1 MKTGSLFILIIGL
14 NMLFQSNS
22 LAQNYKTAVGARIG
36 YPLTLSGKYF
46 INESIALEGNLGLR
60 AFSGYSWIALSDAGL
75 KHKPLDVLDGLN
87 WYYGAG
93 LSVYFWRF
101 DQINT
106 LSSSSSLGLQGYVGL
121 DYTFKKSP
129 INVTIDWTPT
139 FFINGYTSG
148 LGTRFGGLGIRYTL
162 N

>member
-1 MKTGSLFILIIGL
+1 MKTGSLFILVVGFSI
-14 NMLFQSNS
+14 LFSTNS

-46 INESIALEGNLGLR
+46 IDESIAVEANLGLR
-60 AFSGYSWIALSDAGL
+60 AFSGYSWVALSAAGL

-121 DYTFKKSP
+121 DYTFKKTP
-129 INVTIDWTPT
+129 INITLDWTPT
-139 FFINGYTSG
+139 FFIKGYTSG

>member
-1 MKTGSLFILIIGL
+1 MTTLCRYSLIFGVFF
-14 NMLFQSNS
+14 LFFSGVQ
-22 LAQNYKTAVGARIG
+22 AQNYKTAVGARIG
-36 YPLTLSGKYF
+36 YPLTVSGKYF
-46 INESIALEGNLGLR
+46 IDESIAIEGNVGLR
-60 AFSGYSWIALSDAGL
+60 AFSEYRWIALSAAGL
-75 KHKPLDVLDGLN
+75 KHKPLDVLEGLN

-93 LSVYFWRF
+93 VSIYFWRF
-101 DQINT
+101 ENLT
-106 LSSSSSLGLQGYVGL
+106 TFASSSFGLQGYVGL

-129 INVTIDWTPT
+129 VNVTIDWTPT

>member
-1 MKTGSLFILIIGL
+1 
-14 NMLFQSNS
+14 
-22 LAQNYKTAVGARIG
+22 
-36 YPLTLSGKYF
+36 
-46 INESIALEGNLGLR
+46 
-60 AFSGYSWIALSDAGL
+60 
-75 KHKPLDVLDGLN
+75 
-87 WYYGAG
+87 
-93 LSVYFWRF
+93 
-101 DQINT
+101 
-106 LSSSSSLGLQGYVGL
+106 VGL

>member
-1 MKTGSLFILIIGL
+1 MKTGSLFILVVGFGI
-14 NMLFQSNS
+14 LFATNS

-60 AFSGYSWIALSDAGL
+60 AFSGYSWIALSAAGL

>member
-1 MKTGSLFILIIGL
+1 MKTCSLFILVFGL
-14 NMLFQSNS
+14 GILSITEAV
-22 LAQNYKTAVGARIG
+22 AQNYKTAVGARIG

-60 AFSGYSWIALSDAGL
+60 SFSRYRWVSLSAAGL
-75 KHKPLDVLDGLN
+75 KHKPLDVLDGLY

-101 DQINT
+101 EDITN

-139 FFINGYTSG
+139 FFINGFTSG
-148 LGTRFGGLGIRYTL
+148 LGARFGGLGIRYTL

>member
-1 MKTGSLFILIIGL
+1 MKTCSLFILVVGFS
-14 NMLFQSNS
+14 MLSLSNS

-46 INESIALEGNLGLR
+46 IDESIALEANLGLR
-60 AFSGYSWIALSDAGL
+60 AFSGYSWVALSAAGL

-121 DYTFKKSP
+121 DYTFKKTP
-129 INVTIDWTPT
+129 INITLDWTPT
-139 FFINGYTSG
+139 FFIKGYTSG